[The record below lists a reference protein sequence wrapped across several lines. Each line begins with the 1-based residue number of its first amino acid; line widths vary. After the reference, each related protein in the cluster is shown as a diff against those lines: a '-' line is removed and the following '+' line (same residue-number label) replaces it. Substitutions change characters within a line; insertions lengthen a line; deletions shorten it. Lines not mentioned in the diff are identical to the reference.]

1 MSTFALIA
9 KMPGSCALMDA
20 KSGKSLFVTGLGC
33 GIDLNFGT
41 DPKVMD
47 EQITPGQ
54 KQPKHCP
61 SWLVAAECCL
71 TAALDYFAGPPGST

>member
-1 MSTFALIA
+1 
-9 KMPGSCALMDA
+9 MDA
-20 KSGKSLFVTGLGC
+20 KSGKSFLVNGLRS

-41 DPKVMD
+41 DPAVID

-71 TAALDYFAGPPGST
+71 MRWIILQGRQGQPRGL